1 MTLRFV
7 RRGPSLW
14 VRRLLSGAPSTGRRR
29 EPPLPLR
36 MEPMYHLT
44 RASLLALLLSLSTA
58 ARADKPPPAPAPP
71 KSMPDA
77 QMRAVLDQLVVLGPK
92 PIETLSPADARRQ
105 PTAGDAVIQLLQARG
120 NAAPDKLPPVG
131 SVETVSIP
139 DAEGKPMSLRVY
151 TPPGTGPFPIVVYLH
166 GGGWVLGTLDTYDA
180 SCRAIAALAK
190 AIVISV
196 DYRKAPE
203 HPFPAAPEDS
213 YAAFQYVVDHA
224 AQFNGDP
231 KRVAIAGESAGGNL
245 ATVVCLMAKD
255 RKGHMPVHQA
265 LIYPVTNYAF
275 DTKSY
280 VDNAQA
286 KPLNAP
292 MMQWFFQKY
301 LKSPTD
307 GANVYVSP
315 LRATEAQLRGLPPA
329 TVVTDEID
337 PLRDEGAAY
346 AAKLT
351 RAGVAVKSKDW
362 TGVAHEFFGMG
373 LVVDKAKEAEVFVAQ
388 ALDATFGI

>member
-1 MTLRFV
+1 MHR
-7 RRGPSLW
+7 
-14 VRRLLSGAPSTGRRR
+14 
-29 EPPLPLR
+29 
-36 MEPMYHLT
+36 LT
-44 RASLLALLLSLSTA
+44 RASLLAVLLSLSPA
-58 ARADKPPPAPAPP
+58 VRADKPLPAQAPP
-71 KSMPDA
+71 PPKGAPDA
-77 QMRAVLDQLVVLGPK
+77 QMSAVLEQLAAIGPK
-92 PIETLSPADARRQ
+92 PIETLPPADARRQ
-105 PTAGDAVIQLLQARG
+105 PNAGDAVIRLRQTLGEL
-120 NAAPDKLPPVG
+120 APDKLPPVG
-131 SVETVSIP
+131 MVETVSIP
-139 DAEGKPMSLRVY
+139 NAEGKPMSLRVY

-180 SCRAIAALAK
+180 SCRAISTLAK
-190 AIVISV
+190 AVVISV

-213 YAAFQYVVDHA
+213 YAAFQYVVEHA

-280 VDNAQA
+280 AANAQA

-292 MMQWFFQKY
+292 MMRWFFQNY
-301 LKSPTD
+301 LKSPKD
-307 GANVYVSP
+307 GENVYVSP

-329 TVVTDEID
+329 TVVTVEID
-337 PLRDEGAAY
+337 PLRDEGTAY

-351 RAGVAVKSKDW
+351 RAGVKVKSKDW

-373 LVVDKAKEAEVFVAQ
+373 LVVDKAKEAEAFVAQ
-388 ALDATFGI
+388 ALAASFGR